1 MWGIVLR
8 GIIVPFM
15 ICYIS
20 IMLKTIPRF
29 IQNFGPQ
36 HLAGS
41 QDFSSW
47 WEMKQKRDEDGI
59 PSQWIGTELLYG
71 HFFYQ
76 SSFRKILETLGNLQ
90 ILGKLWKMRFQNRKK
105 LGEYG
110 ENINK

>member
-1 MWGIVLR
+1 MLHLYYVKRLPQDLFKILALSIV
-8 GIIVPFM
+8 
-15 ICYIS
+15 
-20 IMLKTIPRF
+20 
-29 IQNFGPQ
+29 
-36 HLAGS
+36 AGS

-47 WEMKQKRDEDGI
+47 WETKQKRDEDGI

-71 HFFYQ
+71 HFFYPP
-76 SSFRKILETLGNLQ
+76 SFRKILETLGNLQ